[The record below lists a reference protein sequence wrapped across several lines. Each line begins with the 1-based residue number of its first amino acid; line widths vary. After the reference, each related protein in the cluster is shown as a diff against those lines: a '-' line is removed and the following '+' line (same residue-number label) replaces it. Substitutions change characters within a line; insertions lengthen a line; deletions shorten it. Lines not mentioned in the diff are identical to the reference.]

1 MSQQKMSRKRRTL
14 SDIKWMIYKNCAI
27 CNYYTKQSSLRI
39 CRRCYNYVCDGCH
52 KECCLCNELVCK
64 QCSYPDRE
72 LLNFKTICNNH
83 FDDVFMGFTNKCN
96 AIADLLFEKTLTKEI
111 GIVEIIMSYVAK
123 KTCFDI
129 YYK

>member
-14 SDIKWMIYKNCAI
+14 PDIKWMIYKNCAI
-27 CNYYTKQSSLRI
+27 CYYKQSCLKI
-39 CRRCYNYVCDGCH
+39 CIGCNNSVCDRCH
-52 KECCLCNELVCK
+52 KECCLCNEPVCK

-72 LLNFKTICNNH
+72 LLHFKTICNNH
-83 FDDVFMGFTNKCN
+83 FDDVFMEFTKKCN
-96 AIADLLFEKTLTKEI
+96 AIADLLFEGTLTKEI